1 MPSTKI
7 LVIIVAVI
15 ITVTALSIFSI
26 RTLST
31 QSQPK
36 LKLGIQANGQLQ
48 TCPGSPN
55 CVSSFVDSSDKEH
68 YILPT
73 ELQGK
78 SWLET
83 KNQIKEYLDSEK
95 SYKMQNESENYLY
108 YTQKSQLLG
117 FIDDV
122 EVLFLP
128 QTNQIHFRS
137 SSRLG
142 YSDMSVNRRRVEE
155 IKTQIK

>member
-1 MPSTKI
+1 MTNTHLVTI
-7 LVIIVAVI
+7 FVIIIAAA
-15 ITVTALSIFSI
+15 ALFILSI

-36 LKLGIQANGQLQ
+36 LELGIQVNGQLQ
-48 TCPGSPN
+48 ICPDSPN
-55 CVSSFVDSSDKEH
+55 CVSSFIDSSDKEH
-68 YILPT
+68 YISPIDL
-73 ELQGK
+73 EEK
-78 SWLET
+78 SWEET

-95 SYKMQNESENYLY
+95 SYEMQNESENYLY

-142 YSDMSVNRRRVEE
+142 YSDMGVNRRRVEK
-155 IKTQIK
+155 IKSID